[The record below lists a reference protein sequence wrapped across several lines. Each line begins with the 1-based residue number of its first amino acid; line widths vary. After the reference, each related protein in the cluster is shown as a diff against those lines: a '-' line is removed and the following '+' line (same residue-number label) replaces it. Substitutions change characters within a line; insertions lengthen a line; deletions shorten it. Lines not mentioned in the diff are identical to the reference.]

1 MFTAYNGCSEYT
13 MYWTFVGGAAA
24 AVAVLWPILALMV
37 LGWGKS
43 ERYMEP
49 KHKFLERK
57 IAMAMADAVID
68 ANKASK
74 RKQ

>member
-1 MFTAYNGCSEYT
+1 MMNVCGDCQT
-13 MYWTFVGGAAA
+13 YWSFVGGACA
-24 AVAVLWPILALMV
+24 AVTVLWPILALMV

-57 IAMAMADAVID
+57 MELALAEIVKD
-68 ANKASK
+68 ANK

>member
-1 MFTAYNGCSEYT
+1 MNTCSDYQ
-13 MYWTFVGGAAA
+13 MYWTFVGGMCA
-24 AVAVLWPILALMV
+24 AVAILWPILALMV

-57 IAMAMADAVID
+57 MELALAETVRDV
-68 ANKASK
+68 NKNKSK
-74 RKQ
+74 

>member
-1 MFTAYNGCSEYT
+1 MFSAANACSNYQ
-13 MYWTFVGGAAA
+13 MYWTFVGGACA

-68 ANKASK
+68 ANKTSK
-74 RKQ
+74 RKR

>member
-1 MFTAYNGCSEYT
+1 MMNVCGDYQ

-24 AVAVLWPILALMV
+24 AVSVLWPILALMV

-43 ERYMEP
+43 ERYMES

-57 IAMAMADAVID
+57 MELALAETVRDI
-68 ANKASK
+68 NKNK
-74 RKQ
+74 PH